1 LIRPSRLTII
11 YVALLLF
18 ATALIAQSAKLQLI
32 EGETWAQR
40 ARALHFDSDT
50 VPAPRGPILDA
61 SGSVL
66 VDSHELVH
74 VDIAP
79 REVTDRDHLADLLR
93 GMRVA
98 PELIQRATDPM
109 VKWVSLPELYVA
121 SEISP
126 LTRMRGVH
134 PKTVMQ
140 RDFATAG
147 GIRRI
152 VGRVGADGRPLDGIE
167 LAMDAVLRGDSTGM
181 RRAVDVRGRGID
193 APAGWRSPP
202 RAGSSLMLTI
212 NETLQ
217 EICERALVKASDS
230 LRADGGDI
238 VVMNPFSGEILAMAS
253 MRANAG
259 TVANTAVAEPFEP
272 GSTLKPFIAAALL
285 QRRRAHPDEVIETFN
300 GHAILEGRLVT
311 DDHKAPRL
319 SLSDVIRYSSN
330 VGIVRFAERL
340 TPREKF
346 ETLRDFGFGIGT
358 GVPLPAEAD
367 GTLREPF
374 RWNRTSGSSIV
385 MGYEV
390 AVTPLQLVAAYSAI
404 ANGGNLME
412 PHLVKEIR
420 SPDGELIYR
429 AKPRVIRRVVTESVA
444 RDVQQMLLGVVESGT
459 ATRAD
464 LATYLL
470 GGKSG
475 TARRTVQGKGYV
487 LGNYTASFV
496 GLFPADKPQYV
507 VLVKLDSPRQAYYG
521 GEIAAPVTKV
531 ILRAALAARDAALDR
546 SELASVERVR
556 RVMGSS
562 DTLAETGVA
571 LAQSTAEPAD
581 ESSGE
586 VEEPAEA
593 RQAVTIQLPHVP
605 RAKAIDQSERPVPD
619 VSGLTLRDAVR
630 ALHHSGFRVRLVAQR
645 GGATLPA
652 AGTPLAAGSIVKLQ
666 HIQ

>member
-1 LIRPSRLTII
+1 VVRLSRLTII
-11 YVALLLF
+11 YVTLLVFAVALL
-18 ATALIAQSAKLQLI
+18 AQSAKLQLI
-32 EGETWAQR
+32 EGDTWSQR
-40 ARALHFDSDT
+40 ARVLHFAADT
-50 VPAPRGPILDA
+50 IPAPRGPILDA
-61 SGSVL
+61 SGNVL

-74 VDIAP
+74 LDIAP
-79 REVTDRDHLADLLR
+79 REIPDRAKLTDLLR
-93 GMRVA
+93 EERVA
-98 PELIQRATDPM
+98 PELIQRATDTQ
-109 VKWVSLPELYVA
+109 VKWVSLPDLYVA
-121 SEISP
+121 SEITA
-126 LTRMRGVH
+126 LTSMRGVH
-134 PKTVMQ
+134 SKTIMQ

-152 VGRVGADGRPLDGIE
+152 VGRVGSDGRGLDGIE
-167 LAMDAVLRGDSTGM
+167 RAMDEVLRGDSTGL

-193 APAGWRSPP
+193 APGGWRSPP
-202 RAGSSLMLTI
+202 RAGSSLTLTI

-217 EICERALVKASDS
+217 EICERALARASDS
-230 LRADGGDI
+230 LKAEGGDI
-238 VVMNPFSGEILAMAS
+238 VVMNPFTGEILAMAS
-253 MRANAG
+253 RRANPG

-285 QRRRAHPDEVIETFN
+285 ERGRAHPDEVIETFN
-300 GHAILEGRLVT
+300 GQKVIEGRLIT
-311 DDHKAPRL
+311 DDHKAAAL

-340 TPREKF
+340 SPREKF
-346 ETLRDFGFGIGT
+346 ETLRDFGFGIPT
-358 GVPLPAEAD
+358 GIPLPAEAE

-420 SPDGELIYR
+420 SPEGELVYR
-429 AKPRVIRRVVTESVA
+429 AEPRVIRRVVNPSVA
-444 RDVQQMLLGVVESGT
+444 RDIQQMLLGVVESGT

-546 SELASVERVR
+546 AELATVERVR
-556 RVMGSS
+556 RGMGSV
-562 DTLAETGVA
+562 DTLAEAAA
-571 LAQSTAEPAD
+571 LRPEAATDA
-581 ESSGE
+581 
-586 VEEPAEA
+586 VEESAEA
-593 RQAVTIQLPHVP
+593 IEEPVETRKAVTIQLPYAA
-605 RAKAIDQSERPVPD
+605 RAKVVDESERPVPD

-630 ALHHSGFRVRLVAQR
+630 ALHHSGFRVRLVSQR
-645 GGATLPA
+645 GSATLPP
-652 AGTPLAAGSIVKLQ
+652 AGTPLAAGSIVKLY

>member
-1 LIRPSRLTII
+1 MRRPSRLTII
-11 YVALLLF
+11 SLALLVF
-18 ATALIAQSAKLQLI
+18 AAALLAQSAKLQLV
-32 EGETWAQR
+32 EGDLWAQR

-61 SGSVL
+61 SGTVL

-79 REVTDRDHLADLLR
+79 REVVDRPRLADLLR
-93 GMRVA
+93 EMRVS

-109 VKWVSLPELYVA
+109 VKWVSLPDLYIA
-121 SEISP
+121 SEIAA
-126 LTRMRGVH
+126 LTSMRGVH

-152 VGRVGADGRPLDGIE
+152 VGRVGADGRALDGIE
-167 LAMDAVLRGDSTGM
+167 LAMDAVLRGDSTGT

-193 APAGWRSPP
+193 APAAWRSPP
-202 RAGSSLMLTI
+202 RAGSSLTLTI

-217 EICERALVKASDS
+217 EICERALVRASDS
-230 LRADGGDI
+230 LQADGGDI

-253 MRANAG
+253 RRRNPG

-285 QRRRAHPDEVIETFN
+285 QRGRARPDEVIETFN
-300 GHAILEGRLVT
+300 GQAMLEGRLVT
-311 DDHKAPRL
+311 DDHKALQL

-330 VGIVRFAERL
+330 IGIVRFAERL

-358 GVPLPAEAD
+358 GIPLPAEAE
-367 GTLREPF
+367 GTLREPS

-390 AVTPLQLVAAYSAI
+390 AVTPLQLVAAYAAI
-404 ANGGNLME
+404 ANGGELLE

-420 SPDGELIYR
+420 SPDGDLIYR
-429 AKPRVIRRVVTESVA
+429 ARPRVIRRVVSPAVA

-546 SELASVERVR
+546 SELASVERLR
-556 RVMGSS
+556 RVTGSA
-562 DTLAETGVA
+562 DTLAEAGAAAVQAPTSSNDGSMGV
-571 LAQSTAEPAD
+571 
-581 ESSGE
+581 GE
-586 VEEPAEA
+586 EEAAA
-593 RQAVTIQLPHVP
+593 RGAVTIALPHVS
-605 RAKAIDQSERPVPD
+605 RAKSIDQSERPVPD
-619 VSGLTLRDAVR
+619 VSGLALRDAVR
-630 ALHHSGFRVRLVAQR
+630 ALHHSGFRVRLMPQR
-645 GGATLPA
+645 GTATLPP
-652 AGTPLAAGSIVKLQ
+652 AGTPLAAGSVVKLQ

>member
-1 LIRPSRLTII
+1 MIRPSRLTII
-11 YVALLLF
+11 YLALLVF
-18 ATALIAQSAKLQLI
+18 GAALIAQSAKLQLV

-40 ARALHFDSDT
+40 ARALHFDADT

-79 REVTDRDHLADLLR
+79 REVVDRPRLADMLR
-93 GMRVA
+93 EIRVS
-98 PELIQRATDPM
+98 PELIQRASDPQ
-109 VKWVSLPELYVA
+109 VKWFSLPDLYVA
-121 SEISP
+121 SEIAA
-126 LTRMRGVH
+126 LTAMRGVH
-134 PKTVMQ
+134 AKTVMQ

-152 VGRVGADGRPLDGIE
+152 VGRVGSDGRPLDGIE
-167 LAMDAVLRGDSTGM
+167 LAMDAVLRGDTTGI

-202 RAGSSLMLTI
+202 RAGSSLTLTI

-217 EICERALVKASDS
+217 EICERALVRASDS

-253 MRANAG
+253 LRANPG

-285 QRRRAHPDEVIETFN
+285 ERRRAQPDEVIETFN

-346 ETLRDFGFGIGT
+346 ETLRDFGFGMGT
-358 GVPLPAEAD
+358 GVPLPAEAE

-420 SPDGELIYR
+420 SPDGELVYR
-429 AKPRVIRRVVTESVA
+429 AKPRVIRRVVNPAVA

-556 RVMGSS
+556 RAMGTV
-562 DTLAETGVA
+562 DTLAEAGA
-571 LAQSTAEPAD
+571 LALESPAELVAD
-581 ESSGE
+581 SSAA
-586 VEEPAEA
+586 EEQAEA
-593 RQAVTIQLPHVP
+593 REAVTFRLPYVGH
-605 RAKAIDQSERPVPD
+605 AKPVDQSERAVPD
-619 VSGLTLRDAVR
+619 VSGLALRDAVR
-630 ALHHSGFRVRLVAQR
+630 ALHHSGFRVRLVSQR
-645 GGATLPA
+645 GSATVPA

>member
-1 LIRPSRLTII
+1 VRRPSRLTII
-11 YVALLLF
+11 SAALLIF
-18 ATALIAQSAKLQLI
+18 AAALLAQSAKLQLVQ
-32 EGETWAQR
+32 GDMWAQR

-61 SGSVL
+61 SGTVL

-79 REVTDRDHLADLLR
+79 REVVDRQRLADLLR
-93 GMRVA
+93 EMRVP
-98 PELIQRATDPM
+98 PEMILRATDPT
-109 VKWVSLPELYVA
+109 VKWVSLPELYIA
-121 SEISP
+121 SEIAA

-167 LAMDAVLRGDSTGM
+167 LAMDAVLRGDSTGT

-202 RAGSSLMLTI
+202 RAGSSLTLTI

-217 EICERALVKASDS
+217 EICERALVQASDS
-230 LRADGGDI
+230 LKADGGDI

-253 MRANAG
+253 RRANPGA
-259 TVANTAVAEPFEP
+259 VANTAVAEPFEP

-285 QRRRAHPDEVIETFN
+285 QRGRARPDEVVETFD
-300 GHAILEGRLVT
+300 GKAILEGRLVT
-311 DDHKAPRL
+311 DDHKAPQL

-346 ETLRDFGFGIGT
+346 ETLRDFGFGTAT
-358 GVPLPAEAD
+358 GIPLPAESE

-390 AVTPLQLVAAYSAI
+390 AVTPLQLVAAYAAI
-404 ANGGNLME
+404 ANGGELME

-420 SPDGELIYR
+420 SPDGDLVYR
-429 AKPRVIRRVVTESVA
+429 AKPRVIRRVVSPAVA

-475 TARRTVQGKGYV
+475 TARRTVKGRGYV

-556 RVMGSS
+556 RVTGSV
-562 DTLAETGVA
+562 DTLAEAGTAAVQERRSSNDGSLGV
-571 LAQSTAEPAD
+571 
-581 ESSGE
+581 GE
-586 VEEPAEA
+586 EEAA
-593 RQAVTIQLPHVP
+593 VQHAVTLALPHVG
-605 RAKAIDQSERPVPD
+605 RAKPLDQTERPVPD
-619 VSGLTLRDAVR
+619 IAGLALRDAVR
-630 ALHHSGFRVRLVAQR
+630 ALHHSGFRVRLVPER
-645 GGATLPA
+645 GAATLPP
-652 AGTPLAAGSIVKLQ
+652 AGTLLAAGSVVKLQ
-666 HIQ
+666 HTQ

>member
-1 LIRPSRLTII
+1 
-11 YVALLLF
+11 
-18 ATALIAQSAKLQLI
+18 
-32 EGETWAQR
+32 
-40 ARALHFDSDT
+40 
-50 VPAPRGPILDA
+50 
-61 SGSVL
+61 
-66 VDSHELVH
+66 
-74 VDIAP
+74 
-79 REVTDRDHLADLLR
+79 
-93 GMRVA
+93 
-98 PELIQRATDPM
+98 
-109 VKWVSLPELYVA
+109 
-121 SEISP
+121 
-126 LTRMRGVH
+126 
-134 PKTVMQ
+134 
-140 RDFATAG
+140 
-147 GIRRI
+147 
-152 VGRVGADGRPLDGIE
+152 
-167 LAMDAVLRGDSTGM
+167 
-181 RRAVDVRGRGID
+181 
-193 APAGWRSPP
+193 
-202 RAGSSLMLTI
+202 MLTI

-217 EICERALVKASDS
+217 EICERALVRASDS

-238 VVMNPFSGEILAMAS
+238 VVMNPFTGEILAMAS
-253 MRANAG
+253 RRANAG

-285 QRRRAHPDEVIETFN
+285 QRRRARPDEVIETFN
-300 GHAILEGRLVT
+300 GHAVLEGRLVT
-311 DDHKAPRL
+311 DDHKAPQL

-404 ANGGNLME
+404 ANGGNLLE

-429 AKPRVIRRVVTESVA
+429 AKPRVIRRVVSESVA
-444 RDVQQMLLGVVESGT
+444 REVQQMLLGVVESGT

-556 RVMGSS
+556 RAMGTV
-562 DTLAETGVA
+562 DTLADAWRRRG
-571 LAQSTAEPAD
+571 SSCGGD
-581 ESSGE
+581 SRESSPAL
-586 VEEPAEA
+586 EEPAEA
-593 RQAVTIQLPHVP
+593 RQAVTFQLPHRP
-605 RAKAIDQSERPVPD
+605 RAKAVDQSERPVPD

-645 GGATLPA
+645 GNTTLPV

>member
-1 LIRPSRLTII
+1 MIRPSRLSII
-11 YVALLLF
+11 YAALLLF

-32 EGETWAQR
+32 EGEAWAGR

-79 REVTDRDHLADLLR
+79 REVVDRDALAEQLR
-93 GMRVA
+93 EMRVA
-98 PELIQRATDPM
+98 PELIQRASDPM

-121 SEISP
+121 SEVGP

-152 VGRVGADGRPLDGIE
+152 VGRVGAVGRPRDGIE

-181 RRAVDVRGRGID
+181 RRAVDVQGHGID
-193 APAGWRSPP
+193 APAGWSPP

-217 EICERALVKASDS
+217 EICERALMKASDS

-238 VVMNPFSGEILAMAS
+238 VVMNPFTGEILAMAS
-253 MRANAG
+253 RRANPG

-285 QRRRAHPDEVIETFN
+285 ERGRARPDEVIETFN
-300 GHAILEGRLVT
+300 GQAILEGRLVT
-311 DDHKAPRL
+311 DDHRAPQL

-346 ETLRDFGFGIGT
+346 ETLRDFGFGIET
-358 GVPLPAEAD
+358 GIPLPAEAD

-404 ANGGNLME
+404 ANGGNLLE
-412 PHLVKEIR
+412 PHLVREIR

-429 AKPRVIRRVVTESVA
+429 AKPRVIRRVVSESVA

-546 SELASVERVR
+546 SELANVERIR
-556 RVMGSS
+556 RVTGTA
-562 DTLAETGVA
+562 DTLADPGVTV
-571 LAQSTAEPAD
+571 AQAAPPPAE
-581 ESSGE
+581 ESAGK
-586 VEEPAEA
+586 VEEPAEV
-593 RQAVTIQLPHVP
+593 RQAVTIQLPHVLRP
-605 RAKAIDQSERPVPD
+605 KAIDQSERPVPD
-619 VSGLTLRDAVR
+619 VSGMTLREAVR
-630 ALHHSGFRVRLVAQR
+630 ALHHSGFRVRLVAER
-645 GGATLPA
+645 GSATLPA
-652 AGTPLAAGSIVKLQ
+652 AGTALAAGSIVKLQ

>member
-1 LIRPSRLTII
+1 MIRPSRLTII
-11 YVALLLF
+11 YVALLIF
-18 ATALIAQSAKLQLI
+18 AVALLAQSAKLQLL
-32 EGETWAQR
+32 EGATWSQR
-40 ARALHFDSDT
+40 ARALHFDADT
-50 VPAPRGPILDA
+50 VAAPRGPILDA

-74 VDIAP
+74 LDIAP
-79 REVTDRDHLADLLR
+79 REVADRQRLAELLR
-93 GMRVA
+93 EARVSPA
-98 PELIQRATDPM
+98 LIQRATDPQ
-109 VKWVSLPELYVA
+109 VKWVSLPDLYIA
-121 SEISP
+121 SEIAA
-126 LTRMRGVH
+126 LTSMRGVH

-167 LAMDAVLRGDSTGM
+167 LAMDAVLRGDTMGV
-181 RRAVDVRGRGID
+181 RRAIDVRGRGID

-217 EICERALVKASDS
+217 EICERALTRASDS

-238 VVMNPFSGEILAMAS
+238 VVMNPFTGEILAMAS
-253 MRANAG
+253 RRANAG

-285 QRRRAHPDEVIETFN
+285 ERKRAHPDEVIETFN
-300 GHAILEGRLVT
+300 GQAILEGRLVT
-311 DDHKAPRL
+311 DDHKAPQL
-319 SLSDVIRYSSN
+319 TLSDVIRYSSN

-346 ETLRDFGFGIGT
+346 ETLRDFGFGVST

-412 PHLVKEIR
+412 PHLVKEVR
-420 SPDGELIYR
+420 SPEGELIYR
-429 AKPRVIRRVVTESVA
+429 AKPRVIRRVVNPSVA
-444 RDVQQMLLGVVESGT
+444 RDIQQMLLGVVESGT

-546 SELASVERVR
+546 AQLAGVERVR
-556 RVMGSS
+556 RVIGTL
-562 DTLAETGVA
+562 DTLAEPGAV
-571 LAQSTAEPAD
+571 SAEF
-581 ESSGE
+581 
-586 VEEPAEA
+586 PAESRA
-593 RQAVTIQLPHVP
+593 ELPVAAEDVAEAHGAVTFQLPYAVRP
-605 RAKAIDQSERPVPD
+605 RPIDQSERPVPD
-619 VSGLTLRDAVR
+619 VAGLTLRDAVR
-630 ALHHSGFRVRLVAQR
+630 ALHHSGFRVRLVSQR
-645 GGATLPA
+645 GSSTLPP
-652 AGTPLAAGSIVKLQ
+652 AGTWLAAGSIVKLQ

>member
-1 LIRPSRLTII
+1 MRRPSRLTII
-11 YVALLLF
+11 YLALLVF
-18 ATALIAQSAKLQLI
+18 AAALLAQSAKLQLV
-32 EGETWAQR
+32 EGDVWAQR

-61 SGSVL
+61 SGTVL

-79 REVTDRDHLADLLR
+79 REVVDRPRLADLLR
-93 GMRVA
+93 EMRV
-98 PELIQRATDPM
+98 PTELIQRATDPK
-109 VKWVSLPELYVA
+109 VKWVSLPELYIA
-121 SEISP
+121 SEIAA
-126 LTRMRGVH
+126 LTSMRGVH

-152 VGRVGADGRPLDGIE
+152 VGRIGADGRALDGIE
-167 LAMDAVLRGDSTGM
+167 LAMDAVLRGDSTGT

-202 RAGSSLMLTI
+202 RAGSSLTLTI

-217 EICERALVKASDS
+217 EICERALVRASDS
-230 LRADGGDI
+230 LQADGGDI

-253 MRANAG
+253 RRVNPG

-285 QRRRAHPDEVIETFN
+285 QRGRAHPDEMIETFN
-300 GHAILEGRLVT
+300 GKAILEGRLVT
-311 DDHKAPRL
+311 DDHKALQL

-346 ETLRDFGFGIGT
+346 ETLRDFGFGMGT
-358 GVPLPAEAD
+358 GIPLPAEAE

-390 AVTPLQLVAAYSAI
+390 AVTPLQLVAAYAAI
-404 ANGGNLME
+404 ANGGELME

-420 SPDGELIYR
+420 SPDGDLIYR
-429 AKPRVIRRVVTESVA
+429 AKPRVIRRVVSPKVA

-556 RVMGSS
+556 RVTGSM
-562 DTLAETGVA
+562 DTLAEAGAAAVRAPTNSDDG
-571 LAQSTAEPAD
+571 
-581 ESSGE
+581 SSGAG
-586 VEEPAEA
+586 EEEAAA
-593 RQAVTIQLPHVP
+593 RQAVTIALPHVA
-605 RAKAIDQSERPVPD
+605 RAKPLDQTERLVPD
-619 VSGLTLRDAVR
+619 ISGLTLRDAVR
-630 ALHHSGFRVRLVAQR
+630 ALHHSGFRIHLVSQR
-645 GGATLPA
+645 GAATLPP
-652 AGTPLAAGSIVKLQ
+652 AGTPLAAGSVVKLQ